1 LDALLSAFVAA
12 GLAEWGDKTQLL
24 AAALAARYARP
35 LPLLAGIFVAALIH
49 ALIAGFGGVLVH
61 DYVTIRALSLLV
73 ALALLFAGV
82 AGLVSRKAPPILLSS
97 SHGAF
102 AAALVCFFIA
112 EFGDKT
118 QFLTFAIAA
127 RFDSLPLAA
136 AGATAGVVAASLP
149 AVLLG
154 DALSGTVPLRGIRLT
169 AAILFL
175 LLACIV
181 AVNAWRL
188 V

>member
-1 LDALLSAFVAA
+1 MDALLSAFIAA

-35 LPLLAGIFVAALIH
+35 IPLLAGITLAAAIH
-49 ALIAGFGGVLVH
+49 AAIAAIGGLVVH
-61 DYVTIRALSLLV
+61 DMVTIRALSLLA

-82 AGLVSRKAPPILLSS
+82 AGLASRKTPAILVADRYGPVL
-97 SHGAF
+97 
-102 AAALVCFFIA
+102 AALVCFFVA

-118 QFLTFAIAA
+118 QFLTFSIAA
-127 RFDSLPLAA
+127 RFDSPSLSAI
-136 AGATAGVVAASLP
+136 GATLGVLAASLP

-154 DALSGTVPLRGIRLT
+154 DALGRTLPLRGIRLG

-175 LLACIV
+175 LLGFLI
-181 AVNAWRL
+181 AVNALAL